1 MPIIVDEQFAILQLC
16 SHAGGVLVLL
26 LNLLLNIYAC
36 ESVILPSEVLKMF
49 RNFIVKQSFRHTAD
63 TLSLQSPQNYMT
75 KHATH
80 MCKTSVLFGRIPHCF
95 TRRCTVHIAAPLLF
109 MTLFLLSPPNNLKPP
124 FSASLDT
131 VAIS

>member
-49 RNFIVKQSFRHTAD
+49 RNFIVKQSA
-63 TLSLQSPQNYMT
+63 LGIL
-75 KHATH
+75 
-80 MCKTSVLFGRIPHCF
+80 RIHYLCN
-95 TRRCTVHIAAPLLF
+95 H
-109 MTLFLLSPPNNLKPP
+109 LK
-124 FSASLDT
+124 
-131 VAIS
+131 II